1 MIHCQTKV
9 CFAANLHTA
18 KRAVVPAPYAYF
30 NNLRSAW
37 SITSNNGRSWRR
49 TSRSST
55 NSDKNKSAA
64 RQHTHTQQYVGET
77 ALESAPPRI
86 REAYLSR
93 SAQRVGRHHPQC
105 SGRGGCGTPLSQP
118 AVPSPPRLQPS
129 RRPAKNTHE
138 LAAAPGNRQQQQR
151 RLHTGRHFLF
161 LATWRMSDFTTWV
174 CSIRGITLRTAG
186 PQTSVQ
192 DARGCAHSHTATAT
206 RRTEFRRCSPGAWRA
221 QARSGWRPPVG
232 GPRGFPYAEHTRDS
246 VSNAHAKPC
255 VGTPNTA
262 DGKPCVGTPNT
273 ADGRTSVSAASPN
286 TSPV

>member
-1 MIHCQTKV
+1 MHGDGAAKSNTDAGFGEWAGRPGTQRGCNWSARSVDRCEGSERGAVPVSILSVCGVRFRRYERMRGGHCDDSLSNQSMFCSKPAHCNEGSRT
-9 CFAANLHTA
+9 
-18 KRAVVPAPYAYF
+18 APYAYF

-138 LAAAPGNRQQQQR
+138 
-151 RLHTGRHFLF
+151 
-161 LATWRMSDFTTWV
+161 
-174 CSIRGITLRTAG
+174 
-186 PQTSVQ
+186 
-192 DARGCAHSHTATAT
+192 
-206 RRTEFRRCSPGAWRA
+206 
-221 QARSGWRPPVG
+221 
-232 GPRGFPYAEHTRDS
+232 
-246 VSNAHAKPC
+246 
-255 VGTPNTA
+255 
-262 DGKPCVGTPNT
+262 
-273 ADGRTSVSAASPN
+273 
-286 TSPV
+286 